1 MAFVELVTMVK
12 YSFLEMG
19 ILKGHYFQRRQI
31 GYSVATTAM
40 ILMKNRYKQ
49 NSPPNLV
56 ILAITDSIYHADQ
69 L

>member
-12 YSFLEMG
+12 YSFFLEMG

-31 GYSVATTAM
+31 GYSVATTAT

-49 NSPPNLV
+49 KSPPNLV
-56 ILAITDSIYHADQ
+56 ILGALCHY
-69 L
+69 